1 MDPRSVVVLG
11 QAALAV
17 YAILLAAGGYIG
29 YAKAGSRPSLIA
41 GSASAAIALV
51 ALALTFLNGFGFWI
65 GLILAVALT
74 ATFAARFRKTGKF
87 MPSGMLCAMSVIIIG
102 LMGWAL
108 RSSAGLGF
116 GV

>member
-41 GSASAAIALV
+41 GSASAVVALV
-51 ALALTFLNGFGFWI
+51 ALALTFSGGVGFWV
-65 GLILAVALT
+65 GLILAAALT
-74 ATFAARFRKTGKF
+74 AMFTFRFRKTGKF
-87 MPSGMLCAMSVIIIG
+87 MPSGMLVGVSVIMIG
-102 LMGWAL
+102 LMSMAL
-108 RSSAGLGF
+108 RSLG
-116 GV
+116 